1 MIDSIHFGV
10 TQVFHVANTFL
21 DVELYFMRLLFSDDD
36 RFITPLELDIKFQLF
51 TLYVII
57 LRFLMY

>member
-21 DVELYFMRLLFSDDD
+21 GVELNFIRLFFNDA
-36 RFITPLELDIKFQLF
+36 LELDIKFQLF
-51 TLYVII
+51 NLYVII